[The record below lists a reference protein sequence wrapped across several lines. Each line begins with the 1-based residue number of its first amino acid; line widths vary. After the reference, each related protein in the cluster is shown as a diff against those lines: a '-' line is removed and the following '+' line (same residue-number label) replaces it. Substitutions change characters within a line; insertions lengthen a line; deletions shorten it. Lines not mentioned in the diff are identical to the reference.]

1 MRKQVFDDIVDN
13 ENWGL
18 IIDPYNM
25 WMSRMLIID
34 QESVKII
41 DKWLI
46 IDSQSSNYWLL
57 NIYNFQIIDYWFLLR
72 KVSRFIDIWV

>member
-46 IDSQSSNYWLL
+46 IDSQFSNDWWL
-57 NIYNFQIIDYWFLLR
+57 IPAQEGIKI
-72 KVSRFIDIWV
+72 IDIWV

>member
-1 MRKQVFDDIVDN
+1 MRKQVFGDIIDN
-13 ENWGL
+13 ESYEL

-46 IDSQSSNYWLL
+46 IDSQSSNYWWL
-57 NIYNFQIIDYWFLLR
+57 IPAQEGIKI
-72 KVSRFIDIWV
+72 IDIWV